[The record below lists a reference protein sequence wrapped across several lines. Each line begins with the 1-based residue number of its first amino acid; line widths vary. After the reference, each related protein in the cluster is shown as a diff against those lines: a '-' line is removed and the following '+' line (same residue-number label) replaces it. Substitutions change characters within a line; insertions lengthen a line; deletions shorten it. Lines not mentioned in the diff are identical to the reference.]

1 MWLLLYRAKRKAKKH
16 LARKNSGRTI
26 MTGKNRAAHAD
37 GTGPHSGWNNV
48 KNAVMVK
55 VCGADKADSGQRTN
69 EHIRGTVKRYEAQKG
84 GPKGAGCVSL

>member
-1 MWLLLYRAKRKAKKH
+1 MALALPRPKESKKALSPKKQRQDDH
-16 LARKNSGRTI
+16 G
-26 MTGKNRAAHAD
+26 GENRAAHAD

-48 KNAVMVK
+48 KNAVMAK

>member
-1 MWLLLYRAKRKAKKH
+1 MALALPRQKESKKALSPKKQRQDDH
-16 LARKNSGRTI
+16 D
-26 MTGKNRAAHAD
+26 GKNRAAHAD

-48 KNAVMVK
+48 KNAVMAK